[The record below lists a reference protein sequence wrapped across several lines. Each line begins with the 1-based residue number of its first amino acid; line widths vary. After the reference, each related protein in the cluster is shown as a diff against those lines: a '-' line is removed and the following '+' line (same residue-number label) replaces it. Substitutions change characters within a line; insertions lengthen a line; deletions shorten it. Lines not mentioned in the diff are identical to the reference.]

1 MKKMILAK
9 SWALGI
15 GIALAAIFLA
25 SRADAQDLSGEWRI
39 DLEKSDEP
47 ADVFEPV
54 TRRNS
59 GGLGG
64 IRAGVSI
71 FGIPVDV
78 TDVLPDRKSD
88 GEEPQ
93 DEIRGQL
100 GKLRRHLT
108 DSVDALSIVESPDT
122 VRVKYDDLGTF
133 IYTTG
138 ETVDVGDA
146 TVDAEWRRGVYYVER
161 FLDEGTEVVER
172 FWIDRGDPNRLHW
185 SVSIDL
191 TTGKDVRIERVYDR
205 IVE

>member
-93 DEIRGQL
+93 DEIRVVV
-100 GKLRRHLT
+100 RR
-108 DSVDALSIVESPDT
+108 S
-122 VRVKYDDLGTF
+122 
-133 IYTTG
+133 
-138 ETVDVGDA
+138 
-146 TVDAEWRRGVYYVER
+146 
-161 FLDEGTEVVER
+161 
-172 FWIDRGDPNRLHW
+172 
-185 SVSIDL
+185 
-191 TTGKDVRIERVYDR
+191 
-205 IVE
+205 